1 MASPLA
7 LLAATCSKIGSQ
19 EHQQLLGGGKAGQQI
34 KLSNS
39 LSAALLQ
46 QLQQQSDTTATV
58 ASQLSPMTPR
68 DPLAA
73 SPSPPQH
80 QQQPQLIT
88 GITLAQLQNLLPLQ
102 QQLQVSAANDI
113 TQQLQG
119 QTVKTFTS
127 SAAGLSNPTVVS
139 VQGVP
144 GQFIQVSKFR
154 CLMIIIRF
162 MPLEVYGA
170 FHSLG
175 PSYDKLTE

>member
-46 QLQQQSDTTATV
+46 QLQQQQSETTATV

-80 QQQPQLIT
+80 HQQQPQVIT

-144 GQFIQVSKFR
+144 GQFIQVSKLR
-154 CLMIIIRF
+154 
-162 MPLEVYGA
+162 
-170 FHSLG
+170 
-175 PSYDKLTE
+175 

>member
-46 QLQQQSDTTATV
+46 QLQQQQSETTATV

-80 QQQPQLIT
+80 HQQQPQVIT

-127 SAAGLSNPTVVS
+127 SAGLSNPTVVS

-144 GQFIQVSKFR
+144 GQFIQVRKF
-154 CLMIIIRF
+154 
-162 MPLEVYGA
+162 
-170 FHSLG
+170 
-175 PSYDKLTE
+175 K